1 MSSLYESIKNFMV
14 KREAEESLIP
24 KERRETLLR
33 FSKSIKEIRNGQNY
47 SEMIFVCTH
56 NSRRSQIAQMFA
68 LACAEY
74 LGISGIGSY
83 SGGTEVTAFHPN
95 SVQALM
101 EIGFKIEKEKN
112 TEMNPRYWVSYK
124 ENTVPILAFS
134 KLYSDVV
141 NPSKKFIAVMV
152 CSSADEACPFVPGAE
167 ARISLPYPDPKSS
180 DDTPRVS
187 EEYRKTCETI
197 ARELLFVMKNVAT

>member
-1 MSSLYESIKNFMV
+1 MSSLYESIKNFIAT
-14 KREAEESLIP
+14 RESEQSLIP
-24 KERRETLLR
+24 QERKENLLR
-33 FSKSIKEIRNGQNY
+33 FSKSIREMRNGQNY

-68 LACAEY
+68 LVCAEY

-95 SVQALM
+95 SVRALT
-101 EIGFKIEKEKN
+101 EIGFKIEKEKK
-112 TEMNPRYWVSYK
+112 TEDNPRYWVSYK
-124 ENTVPILAFS
+124 ENNVPILAFS

-167 ARISLPYPDPKSS
+167 VRISLPYPDPKSS
-180 DDTPRVS
+180 DGTPQVL
-187 EEYRKTCETI
+187 EEYIKTCETI